1 MAPYLQQPEVNLTT
15 EPMNP
20 ITHHSISVCNK
31 LLRGEL
37 AAVETYGQVIMKY
50 DTSPEADELR
60 RIRLEHSKSAQLLA
74 ANVRT
79 MGGYPTP
86 DSGAWGLFVSAV
98 QGAAN
103 LLGEESALESLKQG
117 EELGKQDYEKALQ
130 DHNVIEDFRNLIRA
144 ELLPPLIKHI
154 SILES
159 TEQAA

>member
-1 MAPYLQQPEVNLTT
+1 MNATLS
-15 EPMNP
+15 EP
-20 ITHHSISVCNK
+20 THRSISICNK

-37 AAVETYGQVIMKY
+37 AAVETYGQAIMKY

-60 RIRLEHSKSAQLLA
+60 RIRLEHSKSARILTD
-74 ANVRT
+74 NVRA

-117 EELGKQDYEKALQ
+117 EELGKQDYENALQ
-130 DHNVIEDFRNLIRA
+130 DQAVTEEFRNLIRT
-144 ELLPPLIKHI
+144 ELLPPLVKHI
-154 SILES
+154 AILES

>member
-1 MAPYLQQPEVNLTT
+1 MSATQQESTQHG
-15 EPMNP
+15 
-20 ITHHSISVCNK
+20 IAICNK

-37 AAVETYGQVIMKY
+37 AAVETYGQAIMKY

-60 RIRLEHSKSAQLLA
+60 RIRLEHSKSARILTD
-74 ANVRT
+74 NVRT

-117 EELGKQDYEKALQ
+117 EELGKQDYENAIRDQ
-130 DHNVIEDFRNLIRA
+130 DVPEDIRTLIRT
-144 ELLPPLIKHI
+144 ELLPPLIRHI
-154 SILES
+154 EILES

>member
-1 MAPYLQQPEVNLTT
+1 MNATRQPV
-15 EPMNP
+15 
-20 ITHHSISVCNK
+20 THHSIAVCNK

-37 AAVETYGQVIMKY
+37 AAVETYGQAIMKY

-60 RIRLEHSKSAQLLA
+60 RIRLEHSKSARILTDK
-74 ANVRT
+74 VRA

-117 EELGKQDYEKALQ
+117 EELGKQDYENALRDQ
-130 DHNVIEDFRNLIRA
+130 DVVEEFRNLIRT
-144 ELLPPLIKHI
+144 ELLPPLAKHI
-154 SILES
+154 AILES

>member
-1 MAPYLQQPEVNLTT
+1 MSATQHETT
-15 EPMNP
+15 QHG
-20 ITHHSISVCNK
+20 IAICNK

-37 AAVETYGQVIMKY
+37 AAVETYGQAIMKY

-60 RIRLEHSKSAQLLA
+60 RIRLEHSKSARILTD
-74 ANVRT
+74 NVRA

-117 EELGKQDYEKALQ
+117 EELGKQDYENAIRDQ
-130 DHNVIEDFRNLIRA
+130 DVPEDFRTLIRT
-144 ELLPPLIKHI
+144 ELLPPLIRHI
-154 SILES
+154 EILES

>member
-1 MAPYLQQPEVNLTT
+1 
-15 EPMNP
+15 MNATRQLV
-20 ITHHSISVCNK
+20 THHSVAVCNK

-37 AAVETYGQVIMKY
+37 AAVETYGQAIMKY

-60 RIRLEHSKSAQLLA
+60 RIRLEHSKSARILTD
-74 ANVRT
+74 NVRA

-117 EELGKQDYEKALQ
+117 EELGKQDYENALQ
-130 DHNVIEDFRNLIRA
+130 DQAVTEEFRNLIRT
-144 ELLPPLIKHI
+144 ELLPPLVKHI
-154 SILES
+154 AILES